1 MQTNSTEKIV
11 KTFQASIFIGLEI
24 GYSQKPIEE
33 NAVIESLSEL
43 QKQISEQKNIFLSA
57 AVSKVLIV
65 LNDQKE
71 AHLKID
77 FLNYPKFPLEENV
90 IKHEVVKI
98 AKHLMQEFEQN
109 RVLVVTTDETIMLE
123 FSDDIDPRINKNE
136 LI

>member
-1 MQTNSTEKIV
+1 MQTNSKEKIV

-71 AHLKID
+71 PQKQLW
-77 FLNYPKFPLEENV
+77 YG
-90 IKHEVVKI
+90 I
-98 AKHLMQEFEQN
+98 AGNMAAQWN
-109 RVLVVTTDETIMLE
+109 N
-123 FSDDIDPRINKNE
+123 P
-136 LI
+136 